1 MTGRPPARPEIL
13 GSNLG
18 PARRL
23 TATAAPTHRSCH
35 VRLSTPQPRHPQP
48 VPAQLPATSGQP
60 KPPVMHRCH
69 VDDHDFDLM
78 LDATDAAGQQWT
90 AIMDP
95 DEAYEL
101 ARRAT
106 HTATTNLSLDDLR
119 SLVIDVTGRDPCP

>member
-1 MTGRPPARPEIL
+1 
-13 GSNLG
+13 
-18 PARRL
+18 
-23 TATAAPTHRSCH
+23 
-35 VRLSTPQPRHPQP
+35 
-48 VPAQLPATSGQP
+48 
-60 KPPVMHRCH
+60 MHRCH